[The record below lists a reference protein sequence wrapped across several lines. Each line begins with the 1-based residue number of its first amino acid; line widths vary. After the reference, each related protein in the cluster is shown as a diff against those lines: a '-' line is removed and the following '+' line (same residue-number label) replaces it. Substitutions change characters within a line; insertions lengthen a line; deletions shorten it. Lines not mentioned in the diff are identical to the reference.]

1 MSELTADKQAHSS
14 LYGSMDQQGL
24 TESPISSPLSQVD
37 KSSIAGDSPIVAIEH
52 SVGHLVLRGQ
62 AEILGPALQSSRDL
76 NLPTEALTSS
86 GLGKDCLRWLSPNEW
101 LLTLPL
107 TSVFDAEEA
116 LRQKM
121 GGHGAIV
128 NVSGGQTLLEL
139 KGSKVT
145 SVLKKSTSYDVDL
158 VNFPVGK
165 VVTTTFAQAQVCSG
179 ASLSIATS
187 WLFVA
192 VLQTT
197 CGLGCVM
204 RAPSSGFG
212 SIARSHWA
220 PRVLRVWCSVIAVAS
235 LISTIN
241 CRLFFCD
248 PASKA
253 SSAGNFKYV

>member
-1 MSELTADKQAHSS
+1 MFELTADKQAHSS

-128 NVSGGQTLLEL
+128 DVSGGQTLLEL

-165 VVTTTFAQAQVCSG
+165 VVTTTFAQAQV
-179 ASLSIATS
+179 
-187 WLFVA
+187 
-192 VLQTT
+192 
-197 CGLGCVM
+197 
-204 RAPSSGFG
+204 
-212 SIARSHWA
+212 
-220 PRVLRVWCSVIAVAS
+220 VLRCVAEHRYELVIRRSFADYLWAWLRDAS
-235 LISTIN
+235 AEFGF
-241 CRLFFCD
+241 RVD
-248 PASKA
+248 
-253 SSAGNFKYV
+253 SA